1 MKTFMLASILASAS
15 AFCPNGCS
23 GHGTCLGD
31 PKDTCQCFKVKEID
45 LQWASTGF
53 DVSATPNTQP
63 SAASLDLNHY
73 GTTSKTASG
82 ATIHEG
88 ASVAEVIVITTAAT
102 TGNVDITWDGETLAA
117 VTAITATAVQMEA
130 ALETHSGIADGDI
143 SVTLDNVGDITFTVT
158 VSGGVLYSKYN
169 GNVPAITVVENGAM
183 DPVNELITATVTTE
197 GGSNLASLGLG
208 INNAV
213 ATSGDITTSTAG
225 MVDGT
230 SSTEGAL
237 SLYTADVAAWTGADC
252 SQRTCPT
259 GMAWAA
265 APKSANDHTTRVE
278 CSGVGSCDGK
288 TGTCKCAAPYTGVG
302 CRRTLCPNDC
312 SGHGSCKPQSEIAN
326 MYSSNAEGDVAEQ
339 FSTPGMTASQVD
351 AYTGAK
357 YDGAFDSEAQFGCVC
372 DGTFYGPDC
381 SSKACPSNSDPLLG
395 KGAESGRPC
404 SGRGACDAET
414 GLCTCYK
421 GYFGDY
427 CQTQTTLY

>member
-53 DVSATPNTQP
+53 DVSTSPNTQP
-63 SAASLDLNHY
+63 SATSLDLNHY
-73 GTTSKTASG
+73 GTTDKTASG
-82 ATIHEG
+82 AVIFSG
-88 ASVAEVIVITTAAT
+88 AKVDAVMDIGTAAT
-102 TGNVDITWDGETLAA
+102 AGNIDITFDGETISSTDITSSAADFKTALA
-117 VTAITATAVQMEA
+117 
-130 ALETHSGIADGDI
+130 THSGFVAGDLT
-143 SVTLDNVGDITFTVT
+143 VALDAGPPIKFTVT
-158 VSGGVLYSKYN
+158 IASGVLFDKYG
-169 GNVPAITVVENGAM
+169 GNVPAPIVVENGAM
-183 DPVNELITATVTTE
+183 TPAATAITAAVTTA
-197 GGSNLASLGLG
+197 GSQDLSSKGLG

-213 ATSGDITTSTAG
+213 ATAGDITTSTAG
-225 MVDGT
+225 MIDGT

-326 MYSSNAEGDVAEQ
+326 MYSSNAEGDVSDQ